1 MSVQV
6 QGDSQEAVAYGL
18 MQCVLFAAGRGNH
31 DHPFPAGST
40 LLRGQ
45 GACSEREIL
54 SLFSRCLRVVQ
65 GGNPDSLEPGD
76 NTGAESHA
84 TGVAAQLHS

>member
-54 SLFSRCLRVVQ
+54 SLFARCLSVVRGGDPHALEQ
-65 GGNPDSLEPGD
+65 GGHAGVEREP
-76 NTGAESHA
+76 AH
-84 TGVAAQLHS
+84 LHS

>member
-45 GACSEREIL
+45 GPCSEREIL
-54 SLFSRCLRVVQ
+54 SLFARCLRVVQ
-65 GGNPDSLEPGD
+65 GSNPDTPDQG
-76 NTGAESHA
+76 GR
-84 TGVAAQLHS
+84 TGVEREPAQLHS

>member
-65 GGNPDSLEPGD
+65 GGNPDTLEAGE
-76 NTGAESHA
+76 NAGAPNPA
-84 TGVAAQLHS
+84 VAAAAQLHS

>member
-6 QGDSQEAVAYGL
+6 HGDSPEAVAFGL
-18 MQCVLFAAGRGNH
+18 MQCVLLASGRGNN

-45 GACSEREIL
+45 PHCGEADIL
-54 SLFSRCLRVVQ
+54 SLFARCLRVVR
-65 GGNPDSLEPGD
+65 GLEEEVHVARPLGN
-76 NTGAESHA
+76 
-84 TGVAAQLHS
+84 AASEAARLHS

>member
-1 MSVQV
+1 MTVQV
-6 QGDSQEAVAYGL
+6 QGDSQEAVAFGL

-54 SLFSRCLRVVQ
+54 ALFARCLRVVQ
-65 GGNPDSLEPGD
+65 GGSPDALE
-76 NTGAESHA
+76 TSHHAGAGAVTPSE
-84 TGVAAQLHS
+84 AAQLHS

>member
-54 SLFSRCLRVVQ
+54 ALFSRCLRVVQ
-65 GGNPDSLEPGD
+65 GGNPDALEPGE
-76 NTGAESHA
+76 GAGAGSMS
-84 TGVAAQLHS
+84 AQLHS